1 MNVTFVTGFFR
12 PTDTLARP
20 LEVYLREFEWL
31 AQAGVPLWLYHDG
44 SLDLPCVETLPIS
57 RDTLP
62 SSPVLPLHRTPAKDT
77 VDYLCIQAMKLELLA
92 KTAQTCTTPYLAWID
107 FGVFHMLRDKVAG
120 QAALRRIAQGV
131 YPRGTILA
139 PGCWPPGTYSLD
151 SVCWRFCGSFLLG
164 PRELFAPAYARQQE
178 IARSIAPKL
187 TWEVNLWSR
196 MDDLFTVY
204 RADHNESLFSIPDYK
219 MSLVDLVD
227 NAATDKN
234 TTHSYLEVYEPLFAP
249 VRDTAT
255 HVLEL
260 GIGEYAGSL
269 RLFRDYFSK
278 AEIHGIDI
286 VSKSPRWGP
295 VLTDPRVVL
304 HTGVNGYTPE
314 TLERLGDLTF
324 DILLD
329 DGPHTLESM
338 VFVVK
343 HYISRLKPGGVLII
357 EDVQDIRWID
367 TLREATPEAYK
378 PYITVHDRRSIKGRY
393 DDILFIVN
401 TRSQETPA

>member
-1 MNVTFVTGFFR
+1 
-12 PTDTLARP
+12 
-20 LEVYLREFEWL
+20 
-31 AQAGVPLWLYHDG
+31 
-44 SLDLPCVETLPIS
+44 
-57 RDTLP
+57 
-62 SSPVLPLHRTPAKDT
+62 
-77 VDYLCIQAMKLELLA
+77 
-92 KTAQTCTTPYLAWID
+92 
-107 FGVFHMLRDKVAG
+107 
-120 QAALRRIAQGV
+120 
-131 YPRGTILA
+131 
-139 PGCWPPGTYSLD
+139 
-151 SVCWRFCGSFLLG
+151 
-164 PRELFAPAYARQQE
+164 
-178 IARSIAPKL
+178 
-187 TWEVNLWSR
+187 
-196 MDDLFTVY
+196 
-204 RADHNESLFSIPDYK
+204 

-227 NAATDKN
+227 NRATDKN

-269 RLFRDYFSK
+269 RLFSRYFTK

-286 VSKSPRWGP
+286 VSKNPRWGP

-304 HTGVNGYTPE
+304 HSGINGYTSE
-314 TLERLGDLTF
+314 TLEKLGDLTF
-324 DILLD
+324 DIVID

-338 VFVVK
+338 LFVVK

-357 EDVQDIRWID
+357 EDVQDIHWIEA
-367 TLREATPEAYK
+367 LCEATPEAYK